1 MTTDRQP
8 DTVNS
13 NVNSNKVNLRRSL
26 LNTRKSMPPEVWR
39 DNSDRLCDRLQ
50 QVPLF
55 TQATTI
61 LSFLSFRQ
69 EPDLSPLYTL
79 PKRWGFPRCVETSL
93 VWHQGSPSSPMEFQT
108 GAYGIREPHPDLPL
122 IDPDAVDLILVPAI
136 ACDLRGYRL
145 GYGGGFYDRMLS
157 QPAWS
162 AKLALGIVFDF
173 ARVPLLPN
181 DPWDCPLH
189 GICTEAGFF
198 WSKHS

>member
-1 MTTDRQP
+1 MTTDRQS

-13 NVNSNKVNLRRSL
+13 NKANLRRSL

-39 DNSDRLCDRLQ
+39 ANSDRLCDHLQ

-69 EPDLSPLYTL
+69 EPDLSLLYKL

-93 VWHQGSPSSPMEFQT
+93 VWHLGSPLSSMGFQT
-108 GAYGIREPHPDLPL
+108 GAYGIQEPHPNLPL
-122 IDPDAVDLILVPAI
+122 IDPSTVDLILVPAI
-136 ACDLRGYRL
+136 ACDRRGYRL

-157 QPAWS
+157 QSAWS
-162 AKLALGIVFDF
+162 AKPTIGIIFDF
-173 ARVPLLPN
+173 ACLATLPI
-181 DPWDCPLH
+181 DPWDYPLH

-198 WSKHS
+198 WSKDY